1 MLRVGKQMVTP
12 SRFWQPIAFHI
23 RRLPSRRPTVTA
35 MQRVKLTDVA
45 RAAGVHPG
53 TASRALNPE
62 TTGQV
67 SAETTRR
74 VAQAAKRLG
83 YVPNTFARGLRTA
96 RSFVI
101 GMVVPDVTNPL
112 FPPMVRGAEQ
122 VLSGAGYTLVLTD
135 TDNDVA
141 TERRQIELLR
151 ARGTDGFL
159 VATAR
164 WDDAM
169 VEELADADVPAVLVN
184 RNTASHRLPYV
195 GGDERTGVAM
205 AVDHLVGL
213 GHRKIVHLAGPQDT
227 STGRERA
234 SAFRYAL
241 RVHGLPVGRG
251 QVRACSAYSEQ
262 SGAEA
267 TARLLSAGQE
277 FTAILAGND
286 LIALGAL
293 SVLEGAGLRC
303 PTQVSVVGFNDL
315 PLVDKLTPPLT
326 TVSLPLRDMGALAA
340 RMLLGKIEGNGHAGP
355 VAQSL
360 LGVDLAVR
368 GSTGPAPASA
378 RPVRQ

>member
-1 MLRVGKQMVTP
+1 MALV
-12 SRFWQPIAFHI
+12 
-23 RRLPSRRPTVTA
+23 
-35 MQRVKLTDVA
+35 QRVKLIDVA

-53 TASRALNPE
+53 TASRALNPD

-74 VAQAAKRLG
+74 VSQAAKRLG
-83 YVPNTFARGLRTA
+83 YVPNSFARGLRTA

-122 VLSGAGYTLVLTD
+122 VLSDSGYTLVLTD
-135 TDNDVA
+135 TDNNA
-141 TERRQIELLR
+141 STERRQIELLR

-164 WDDAM
+164 WDDPL
-169 VEELADADVPAVLVN
+169 VEELADNDVPAVLVN

-195 GGDERTGVAM
+195 GGDERTGVLL

-213 GHRKIVHLAGPQDT
+213 GHRRIVHLAGPQDT

-241 RVHGLPVGRG
+241 RSHGLPVARG
-251 QVRACSAYSEQ
+251 QVRTCSAYSEQ
-262 SGAEA
+262 AGAEA
-267 TARLLSAGQE
+267 AARLLATRQQ
-277 FTAILAGND
+277 FTAVVAGND

-293 SVLEGAGLRC
+293 SVLATAGLPC
-303 PTQVSVVGFNDL
+303 PSRVSVVGFNDL

-326 TVSLPLRDMGALAA
+326 TVALPLRDMGALAA
-340 RMLLGKIEGNGHAGP
+340 RLLLGKIEGNGHEGP

-360 LGVDLAVR
+360 LGVELAVR
-368 GSTGPAPASA
+368 GSTGPAAA
-378 RPVRQ
+378 